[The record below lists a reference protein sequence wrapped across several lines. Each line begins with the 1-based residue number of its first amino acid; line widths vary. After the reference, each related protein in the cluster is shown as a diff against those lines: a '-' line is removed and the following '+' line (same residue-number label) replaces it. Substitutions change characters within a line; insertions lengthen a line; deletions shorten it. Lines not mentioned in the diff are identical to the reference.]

1 MRGQKRTVDEI
12 NAIIAVYACTNNY
25 SKTARMLGLAP
36 STVKDVVERNKD
48 KAEYVEL
55 SNNIKASFSDRAKV
69 IIDKML
75 DRIEFMLDDDEA
87 DIAFNQL
94 AQMLNVLFDK
104 MRLANGDSTENTAVE
119 IKLPPGAEEY
129 AM

>member
-1 MRGQKRTVDEI
+1 MRGQKRNVDEI

>member
-75 DRIEFMLDDDEA
+75 DKIEFMLDDDEA

>member
-36 STVKDVVERNKD
+36 STVKDVVERN